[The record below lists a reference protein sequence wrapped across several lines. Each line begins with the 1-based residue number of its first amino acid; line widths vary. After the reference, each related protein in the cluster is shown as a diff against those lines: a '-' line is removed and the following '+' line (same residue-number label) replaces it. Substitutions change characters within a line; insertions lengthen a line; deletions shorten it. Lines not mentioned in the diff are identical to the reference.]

1 MKNAF
6 DAQDTPLYTNA
17 IGSKATWEGS
27 RFCDVL
33 SLDMQENSSEDHVS
47 SGLNTSGTSV
57 PITWKTQNGATGAGT
72 RQTIFAET
80 TAVLEVHSG
89 QQVVLHL

>member
-1 MKNAF
+1 M
-6 DAQDTPLYTNA
+6 L
-17 IGSKATWEGS
+17 G
-27 RFCDVL
+27 
-33 SLDMQENSSEDHVS
+33 NSAEDHVS

-57 PITWKTQNGATGAGT
+57 PITWKTQNGATQAGT

-80 TAVLEVHSG
+80 TSVIEVHSG